1 MSELVVSDWHRDA
14 AWRGTGTVALGSATA
29 ADLGRGRSDRQR
41 AGLRRCQNRAQAAE
55 HHKLLPSRHG
65 TGSHFVTQRPS
76 DPGIQRPGDPVDLVT
91 LFYNELQMSTY
102 VADKRLQ
109 WAKGLP
115 VFIAV
120 WRLHASGK

>member
-1 MSELVVSDWHRDA
+1 MA
-14 AWRGTGTVALGSATA
+14 ARCYGGRADTGPTEGRRPSWRAVDKA
-29 ADLGRGRSDRQR
+29 RV
-41 AGLRRCQNRAQAAE
+41 CI
-55 HHKLLPSRHG
+55 RHG
-65 TGSHFVTQRPS
+65 TGSHFVTQRPN
-76 DPGIQRPGDPVDLVT
+76 DPEIQRPGDPADPVT

-109 WAKGLP
+109 WAGVLP